1 MMNRTNQEPLYELEG
16 ISKSFGHVQ
25 ALKDIALKV
34 YKGEIIGLVGDNGAG
49 KSTLIKIL
57 SGIYKPDQG
66 TIRYKGAVR
75 KVHSYRESQ
84 GIGIATIY
92 QDRALVDSVS
102 IFRNIFMGS
111 EIVNPIGLLNKR
123 KMREE
128 AARVLAQSISIG
140 IQSPDLLVGDLSGGQ
155 KQAVAIAR
163 AIYFR
168 AQLLLLDEPTNAL
181 SVKESSQVM
190 AFVKE
195 LRSEGI
201 SSIFVTHNLY
211 HVYSIADRFV
221 IFSLGEKVGDFE
233 RKDVTIDQLEHMIVE
248 GKSAVDE
255 FTGHRG

>member
-1 MMNRTNQEPLYELEG
+1 MNRTNEEPLYELEG

-34 YKGEIIGLVGDNGAG
+34 YPGEIIGLVGDNGAG

-66 TIRYKGAVR
+66 TIRYKGEIKQVQ
-75 KVHSYRESQ
+75 SYRDSQ

-102 IFRNIFMGS
+102 IYRNIFMGS
-111 EIVNPIGLLNKR
+111 EIVNRLGLLDKR
-123 KMREE
+123 KMRED
-128 AARVLAQSISIG
+128 AARVLKQSISIG

-181 SVKESSQVM
+181 SVKESGQVM

-195 LRSEGI
+195 LRREGI

-221 IFSLGEKVGDFE
+221 VFSLGEKVGDFT

-255 FTGHRG
+255 YTTQTGG